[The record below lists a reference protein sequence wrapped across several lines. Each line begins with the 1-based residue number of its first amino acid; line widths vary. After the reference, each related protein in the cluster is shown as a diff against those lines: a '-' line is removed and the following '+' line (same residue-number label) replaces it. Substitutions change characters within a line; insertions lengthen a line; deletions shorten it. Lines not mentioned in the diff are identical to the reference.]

1 MGYKAGSF
9 DADKFEEVF
18 GLSTVDEG
26 DAYTGGSSTGTK
38 QVAALGTYM
47 TKKDYNRLKDS
58 DEVWDAYAAIN
69 GEDAMEK
76 KRKKGDMSLNT
87 LDALM
92 DDLSA
97 KAPEEEEESAPEE
110 PFEKIAK
117 SEDHLEAEAN
127 YDKHFENGNPWA
139 ATSAVDSYESA
150 FKNATAAGRDMSAG
164 DYLRQRADD
173 KKGGVNRFIHYLK
186 DSNTLAAHEGHHAA
200 MNAIK
205 KAGHV
210 GLQPPELIDPGDLYD
225 DYKKDI
231 DKID

>member
-9 DADKFEEVF
+9 DADKFKEVF
-18 GLSTVDEG
+18 GLTTVDEG
-26 DAYTGGSSTGTK
+26 DAYTKGSSTGSK

-47 TKKDYNRLKDS
+47 TKQDYNRLKDS

-69 GEDAMEK
+69 GKKAMEK
-76 KRKKGDMSLNT
+76 KREGGDMSINT

-97 KAPEEEEESAPEE
+97 KAPQDNAETKE
-110 PFEKIAK
+110 PFQPVEK

-127 YDKHFENGNPWA
+127 YDKHFENGNPWDT
-139 ATSAVDSYESA
+139 TSAVQSYETA
-150 FKNATAAGRDMSAG
+150 FARAAASGRELSAG

-173 KKGGVNRFIHYLK
+173 KKGGVNRFTHFLK
-186 DSNTLAAHEGHHAA
+186 DSNTLGAHEGHRAA

-205 KAGHV
+205 RADHV

-225 DYKKDI
+225 KYKKDI
-231 DKID
+231 DDVD